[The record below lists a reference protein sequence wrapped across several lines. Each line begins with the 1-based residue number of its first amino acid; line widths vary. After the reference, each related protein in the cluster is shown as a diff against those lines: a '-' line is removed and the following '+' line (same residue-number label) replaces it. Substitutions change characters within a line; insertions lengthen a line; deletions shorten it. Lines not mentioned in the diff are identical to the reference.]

1 MPLQFPKKEC
11 YLTFV
16 YDIIITSVRYWQ
28 LLCISCRYYISFLV
42 KGQTRQRLL
51 AYLTRHNIKGY
62 TSYINMNKYSI
73 YILVSNAKILRL
85 MCVPFPRIYWK
96 AIYGIMQN
104 KKCVSTKRFMVN
116 ESWFCCR
123 TVWILRIIFH
133 YTFVYQMIF
142 YLTCQH
148 VTKPRWKP
156 ETNPNLKR
164 WHCYACACQRDRV
177 TCEHKF
183 SQLWHVVFHARW
195 MLQYI
200 ISNHQNANTNKN

>member
-1 MPLQFPKKEC
+1 MESQGLVCPMILSQRKKSQTE
-11 YLTFV
+11 YTLTCV
-16 YDIIITSVRYWQ
+16 CHIIITSVVYWQ
-28 LLCISCRYYISFLV
+28 LFCRSCRYCFLLV

-116 ESWFCCR
+116 ES
-123 TVWILRIIFH
+123 
-133 YTFVYQMIF
+133 
-142 YLTCQH
+142 
-148 VTKPRWKP
+148 
-156 ETNPNLKR
+156 
-164 WHCYACACQRDRV
+164 
-177 TCEHKF
+177 
-183 SQLWHVVFHARW
+183 
-195 MLQYI
+195 
-200 ISNHQNANTNKN
+200 